1 MGERTVRSGHL
12 PAAGADRRVEIG
24 QSRGPR
30 RAERRIARRDDRI
43 QNRRSGF
50 SIRRSDRQDFKREA
64 EAVGG
69 SFTAQSTRRVLSGP
83 FYFSASIPADQASAF
98 SRKATESFT
107 SLATAAVSAEEL
119 AAAKS
124 ALAEEHA
131 ARSVENYLRE
141 IEAFKTPKN
150 YPLTV
155 KENIE
160 KITAA
165 DVQRVAKRLFDANA
179 MTVVAL
185 GRVSEN
191 FKLNP

>member
-1 MGERTVRSGHL
+1 M
-12 PAAGADRRVEIG
+12 A
-24 QSRGPR
+24 
-30 RAERRIARRDDRI
+30 RILNARL
-43 QNRRSGF
+43 
-50 SIRRSDRQDFKREA
+50 KREA
-64 EAVGG
+64 ESVGG
-69 SFTAQSTRRVLSGP
+69 SFTAQSPRRVLSGP

-98 SRKATESFT
+98 SRKATESFA
-107 SLATAAVSAEEL
+107 SLATAAVSAEEI

-124 ALAEEHA
+124 ALAEEHD

-185 GRVSEN
+185 GRVSGN

>member
-1 MGERTVRSGHL
+1 
-12 PAAGADRRVEIG
+12 
-24 QSRGPR
+24 GP
-30 RAERRIARRDDRI
+30 
-43 QNRRSGF
+43 G
-50 SIRRSDRQDFKREA
+50 
-64 EAVGG
+64 AVGG
-69 SFTAQSTRRVLSGP
+69 GLSSSGV
-83 FYFSASIPADQASAF
+83 SSPADQASAF
-98 SRKATESFT
+98 SRKATESFA
-107 SLATAAVSAEEL
+107 SLATTAVSAEEI

-124 ALAEEHA
+124 SLAEEHA

-150 YPLTV
+150 YPLIV